1 MLYHTLTANGTEIKK
16 APLTLLEF
24 LKDHTVSKVNMGI
37 KMTSHCGSWCKRS
50 PVQCC
55 VRTEGKPYGNQEEP
69 RTENV
74 ARSSGSSLRYRT
86 HQH

>member
-50 PVQCC
+50 PVQC
-55 VRTEGKPYGNQEEP
+55 
-69 RTENV
+69 
-74 ARSSGSSLRYRT
+74 
-86 HQH
+86 